1 MTTSTGYSHHDRAR
15 RIPERGHPYRDPATV
30 FDNDRGRLLAS
41 GALHRLSNIT
51 QVDEPDAGPVPH
63 NRLTHSLTV
72 ATLGRRIALGVGA
85 DPTLVETGCLAHD
98 LGHPPFG
105 HNGEM
110 ALRAKARGHGLG
122 FEANAQT
129 LRILTR
135 LEPSPT
141 GAGLNLT
148 RASLDATCKYPWTP
162 GPARKFGAY
171 PDDADTL
178 AWVRHGA
185 PDRRLCVEAQIM
197 DTADDI
203 ANAVTDLTAGLRT
216 GAITLSPLTSAS
228 ERAEFAKL
236 AHGHFTTVAV
246 DDIDAHTNDLLGLP
260 AVAALTRPGPGDPAA
275 TSALEHT
282 LTARFTTAITEAT
295 KAGTGLGPHHRFTTD
310 LVVPAHV
317 RAEIAVLKAVH
328 LHFVLRAPA
337 LRARRAWQRHVIDT
351 VFDALLTAAPDLLE
365 PRFAAAWLRADTDAA
380 RVRVVVDQ
388 VAAYTDRRAVEVF
401 DTLAADR
408 ESGPVGPRFGRSG
421 VSATNQ
427 VVYQHCG
434 RSGPPIPRN

>member
-1 MTTSTGYSHHDRAR
+1 MTPCTRYTHHDRAR
-15 RIPERGHPYRDPATV
+15 RLAERGHPYRDPATV
-30 FDNDRGRLLAS
+30 FDHDRGRLLAS

-72 ATLGRRIALGVGA
+72 AALGRRIALGVGA
-85 DPTLVETGCLAHD
+85 DRILVETGCLAHD
-98 LGHPPFG
+98 VGHPPFG

-110 ALRAKARGHGLG
+110 ALRAKARAHGLG

-135 LEPSPT
+135 LEPST
-141 GAGLNLT
+141 DSGGGLNLT

-162 GPARKFGAY
+162 GAARKYGAY

-185 PDRRLCVEAQIM
+185 PERRLCVEAQIM
-197 DTADDI
+197 DLADDI
-203 ANAVTDLTAGLRT
+203 ANAVTDLTAGLRG
-216 GAITLSPLTSAS
+216 GAITLSPLTAAT

-236 AHGHFTTVAV
+236 AHGHFTTVPA
-246 DDIDAHTNDLLGLP
+246 DDIDAHTDNLLGLP
-260 AVAALTRPGPGDPAA
+260 AVATLTHPGPGDPAA
-275 TSALEHT
+275 ITTLEHT
-282 LTARFTTAITEAT
+282 LTTRLTTAVIEAT
-295 KAGTGLGPHHRFTTD
+295 KARCGPGPHHRFTAD

-317 RAEIAVLKAVH
+317 RAEIALLKAVH
-328 LHFVLRAPA
+328 LHFVLRAPD

-351 VFDALLTAAPDLLE
+351 VFDALLTRPDMLE
-365 PRFAAAWLRADTDAA
+365 PRFAAAWTRADTDDT
-380 RVRVVVDQ
+380 RVRVIIDQ

-401 DTLAADR
+401 DELTGEQSEAARVTGDR
-408 ESGPVGPRFGRSG
+408 PPVPSPGWQRPRAS
-421 VSATNQ
+421 
-427 VVYQHCG
+427 
-434 RSGPPIPRN
+434 

>member
-1 MTTSTGYSHHDRAR
+1 MTCTGYTHHDRAR

-30 FDNDRGRLLAS
+30 FDHDRGRLLAS

-85 DPTLVETGCLAHD
+85 DPILVETGCLAHD

-110 ALRAKARGHGLG
+110 ALRTKARGHGLG

-135 LEPSPT
+135 LEPSHT

-162 GPARKFGAY
+162 GPHRKYGAY

-185 PDRRLCVEAQIM
+185 PERRLCVEAQIM

-203 ANAVTDLTAGLRT
+203 ANAVTDLTAGLRG
-216 GAITLSPLTSAS
+216 GAITLAPLTCAT
-228 ERAEFAKL
+228 ERTEFAKL
-236 AHGHFTTVAV
+236 AHGHFTTVAA
-246 DDIDAHTNDLLGLP
+246 DDIDAHTDNLLGLP

-275 TSALEHT
+275 ITELEHT
-282 LTARFTTAITEAT
+282 LTARFTSAVIEAIEAT
-295 KAGTGLGPHHRFTTD
+295 KARSGPGPHHRFTTD

-317 RAEIAVLKAVH
+317 RAEIALLKALH
-328 LHFVLRAPA
+328 LHFVLRAPG
-337 LRARRAWQRHVIDT
+337 LRARRAWQRHVINT
-351 VFDALLTAAPDLLE
+351 VFDALLTRPDMLE
-365 PRFAAAWLRADTDAA
+365 PRFAAAWTRADTDDA
-380 RVRVVVDQ
+380 RVRVIVDQ
-388 VAAYTDRRAVEVF
+388 VAAYTDRRAVEVLHKL
-401 DTLAADR
+401 TGEQPEAARVTGDR
-408 ESGPVGPRFGRSG
+408 PPVPSPGWQRPRAS
-421 VSATNQ
+421 
-427 VVYQHCG
+427 
-434 RSGPPIPRN
+434 